1 MRPARFVPGA
11 TPTEAIIDNLVYCL
25 NCMLENERSNNEGVA
40 FLAYMNTWK
49 VENFSFDYCY
59 QFMQVLQGVTIPVR
73 VRLFLI
79 VNPPSF
85 FGSVWTFMKPMLS
98 RDFRKKVKMIKES
111 DLSKYLQKGFEK
123 FLPDETSIG
132 KADTNELVKDF
143 IAMRKL
149 IE

>member
-1 MRPARFVPGA
+1 
-11 TPTEAIIDNLVYCL
+11 
-25 NCMLENERSNNEGVA
+25 
-40 FLAYMNTWK
+40 
-49 VENFSFDYCY
+49 
-59 QFMQVLQGVTIPVR
+59 MQVLQGVTIPVR

-132 KADTNELVKDF
+132 NADTNELVKDF